1 MQLFPLQVSTF
12 ISKEAGYHSVF
23 ILNMSEKH
31 ETIYSAQLPV
41 TIEEKD
47 TVSVDI
53 ASPLGDIKKKKTFN
67 KRYWKLEGK
76 HKHKG
81 FRKAS
86 LCNTAALQE
95 TFRAASNISR
105 N

>member
-53 ASPLGDIKKKKTFN
+53 ASPLGDIKKKKPLT
-67 KRYWKLEGK
+67 
-76 HKHKG
+76 KG
-81 FRKAS
+81 TE
-86 LCNTAALQE
+86 N
-95 TFRAASNISR
+95 
-105 N
+105 